1 MFTAGLSLLV
11 CFNLI
16 LAFYVLSF
24 IAVLILNKIQRCLA
38 DGNMSISVNK

>member
-16 LAFYVLSF
+16 LASYVLNF
-24 IAVLILNKIQRCLA
+24 IAVLIFNKIQRYLA
-38 DGNMSISVNK
+38 DGNMSISMNK